1 MRTER
6 RRADPDVSIVVPVV
20 ERHGDL
26 EQLYREFAAELARL
40 GRTAEFI
47 FVVDEHLR
55 GAVPALQEI
64 QGSAGQEVAIV
75 LLGGPFGESAAL
87 TTGFAR
93 ARGARIVTLASYF
106 QVEPSGL
113 GPALQAVDDGA
124 DLVVGRR
131 HPRIDSHFNRVQSR
145 LFHGIVHSLTRTDFH
160 DVSCGFKVMK
170 RRVARE
176 LSLYGGLHR
185 FIPLLALQRG
195 FTVRE
200 IAVPQRQEDRAT
212 RYYGTPTYLGRLLDI
227 LNIFFLTKFTRT
239 PLRFFGLLGAGLFAL
254 GVGIDLVVAIEK
266 LLFSTG
272 LSDRAL
278 LLLGVL
284 LMVLGVQT
292 LSLGLIGEI
301 IIFTHARNVRDY
313 KVAEVIKNT
322 GRPELAVVAPSLD
335 DTGLGSLDD
344 TDLDHPGLGGARQA
358 S

>member
-1 MRTER
+1 MRTGR
-6 RRADPDVSIVVPVV
+6 QRGDPDVSIVIPVV

-26 EQLYREFAAELARL
+26 GGIYDEFAHELTRL
-40 GRTAEFI
+40 GKSAEFL
-47 FVVDEHLR
+47 FVVDEQMRAVLPELR
-55 GAVPALQEI
+55 EI
-64 QGSAGQEVAIV
+64 QERAELDVAII
-75 LLGGPFGESAAL
+75 LLGGPFGEAAAL
-87 TTGFAR
+87 TTGFDRAR
-93 ARGARIVTLASYF
+93 ADRIVTLASYF

-113 GPALQAVDDGA
+113 APALQALDEGA

-131 HPRIDSHFNRVQSR
+131 HPRIDSRFNRVQSR
-145 LFHGIVHSLTRTDFH
+145 LFHSLISGLTGTRFH
-160 DVSCGFKVMK
+160 DISCGFKVMR

-176 LSLYGGLHR
+176 LRLYGGLHR

-195 FTVRE
+195 FSVVE
-200 IAVPQRQEDRAT
+200 MAVPQRQEDRAT

-239 PLRFFGLLGAGLFAL
+239 PLRFFGLLGAGLFGL
-254 GVGIDLVVAIEK
+254 GFLVDLIVVIERV
-266 LLFSTG
+266 FFATG

-292 LSLGLIGEI
+292 LSLGLVGEI

-313 KVAEVIKNT
+313 KVAEVIR
-322 GRPELAVVAPSLD
+322 RPARE
-335 DTGLGSLDD
+335 
-344 TDLDHPGLGGARQA
+344 PGLGDARQA